1 MNASVLIPAYQAR
14 PYILTALQ
22 SVAAQT
28 HADWEII
35 VVEDG
40 SRDGTESV
48 VEAFAATCTQRVV
61 YRNMGTNMGV
71 GAVRSRLLELASGE
85 VLAFLDAD
93 DRWKPTHLE
102 AAVECVCKGADLV
115 VSGVQTFD
123 LETGHAL
130 DVVEPPEA
138 LISDPVLTLFQQSV
152 IITSSSVALTKA
164 LAVRTGQFDTTLRI
178 GEDRDYWLRCALDG
192 AQFARTNLVTCEYAK
207 HKGSSMARTT
217 VVAEH
222 ELRFYDK
229 YRTLS
234 DVPLRLRRHLLAAS
248 LVSVGRLLRQRDP
261 ARSAACFWR
270 AWQHEP
276 FNPRIPFHLA
286 YNGWRSVSAE
296 NAA

>member
-1 MNASVLIPAYQAR
+1 MNVSVLIPAYQAR
-14 PYILTALQ
+14 PYILRALQ

-28 HADWEII
+28 HTDWEII

-40 SRDGTESV
+40 SHDGTDSIV
-48 VEAFAATCTQRVV
+48 AAFAATCVQRVV
-61 YRNMGTNMGV
+61 YRNMGANSGV
-71 GAVRSRLLELASGE
+71 GAVRNRLLELASGE
-85 VLAFLDAD
+85 VLAFLDPY
-93 DRWKPTHLE
+93 DRWKTTHLE
-102 AAVECVCKGADLV
+102 AAAASIRPGADLV

-123 LETGHAL
+123 LETGKAL
-130 DVVEPPEA
+130 EVVEPPQN
-138 LISDPVLTLFQQSV
+138 LITDPVLTLFQQSV
-152 IITSSSVALTKA
+152 IITSSSVVLTKA
-164 LAVRTGQFDTTLRI
+164 LAAQTGQFDTTLRI

-192 AQFARTNLVTCEYAK
+192 AQFANTNVATCEYAK

-248 LVSVGRLLRQRDP
+248 LVSVGRLLRQGDP

-270 AWQHEP
+270 AWQCEP

-286 YNGWRSVSAE
+286 YNSWRSVSAE

>member
-28 HADWEII
+28 HTDWEII

-40 SRDGTESV
+40 SHDGTEAV
-48 VEAFAATCTQRVV
+48 VAAFAATCTQRVV
-61 YRNMGTNMGV
+61 YRNMGINSGV
-71 GAVRSRLLELASGE
+71 GAVRSRLIDLASGA

-102 AAVECVCKGADLV
+102 MAVECIRQGSDLV
-115 VSGVQTFD
+115 ASGVQTFD
-123 LETGHAL
+123 LETGNKL
-130 DVVEPPEA
+130 EVVEPPEK
-138 LISDPVLTLFQQSV
+138 LVSDPVLTLFQQSV
-152 IITSSSVALTKA
+152 IITSSSVVLTKA

-192 AQFARTNLVTCEYAK
+192 AQFARTNAITCEYAK

-217 VVAEH
+217 VVAEY
-222 ELRFYDK
+222 ELKFYDK

-234 DVPLRLRRHLLAAS
+234 NVPLRLRRHLLAAS
-248 LVSVGRLLRQRDP
+248 LVSVGRLLRHREP
-261 ARSAACFWR
+261 ARSAAYFWR
-270 AWQHEP
+270 AWQYEP

-286 YNGWRSVSAE
+286 YNGWRSVAAE
-296 NAA
+296 TAA

>member
-1 MNASVLIPAYQAR
+1 MNVSVLIPAYQAR

-28 HADWEII
+28 HTDWEIV

-48 VEAFAATCTQRVV
+48 VEAFAATCVQRVV
-61 YRNMGTNMGV
+61 YRNMGINSGV
-71 GAVRSRLLELASGE
+71 GAVRNRLLELASGE

-102 AAVECVCKGADLV
+102 AAVECFRKGADLV

-123 LETGHAL
+123 LETGKTL
-130 DVVEPPEA
+130 EVVEPPEA
-138 LISDPVLTLFQQSV
+138 LISEPVLTLFQQSV
-152 IITSSSVALTKA
+152 IITSSSVSLTKA
-164 LAVRTGQFDTTLRI
+164 LAVQTGQFDTTLRI

-192 AQFARTNLVTCEYAK
+192 AQFARTDAVTCEYAK

-248 LVSVGRLLRQRDP
+248 LVSVGRLLRHRDP

-270 AWQHEP
+270 AWQCEP